1 MTAFAA
7 FTLEDASSQ
16 PVAFNPQSTKDGI
29 SKWFDTNT
37 VYDAKRAITMSLT
50 LPKNGSTVIRSKM
63 KVVIPIM
70 DTIDVSKKV
79 GEAYANIE
87 FVLPKSSAL
96 VVREDLRRF
105 AENLLGTAVVT
116 AAVSNFESVY

>member
-7 FTLEDASSQ
+7 FTLENASNQ